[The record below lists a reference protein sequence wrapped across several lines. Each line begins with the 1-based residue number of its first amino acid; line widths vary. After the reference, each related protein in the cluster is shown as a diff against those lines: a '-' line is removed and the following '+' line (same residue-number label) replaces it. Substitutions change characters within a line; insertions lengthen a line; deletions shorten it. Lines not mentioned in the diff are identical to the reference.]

1 MAIVETVVTTKKAQ
15 ITASV
20 AFPDF
25 THEVVD
31 PERGLIIQVGL
42 NTINGP
48 GGAEPHVTAITF
60 DAVAMTEVAS
70 PGITQG
76 NNLRGQT
83 WVLVTPNLGTKTVSV
98 TFSAL
103 AGAETAEVT
112 VVARSYSGSDQTD
125 LIHGVNFA
133 GSGDGTNAIT
143 VGIVRPSTNLIVDL
157 CTAREDHAQSPA
169 GSDQTEIERQS
180 QGAGT
185 AQVKVVASFAAGK
198 SPGSVVMS
206 WGFGAGGPSDEWVT
220 QAVVVLPGEK
230 RDIPTEVTTPP
241 SAGVVGLFNG
251 VEASPAFLQAET
263 SRSRRVRFIA

>member
-112 VVARSYSGSDQTD
+112 VVARSYSGADQVG

-169 GSDQTEIERQS
+169 GPDQTEIERQS

-241 SAGVVGLFNG
+241 SAGVIGLFNG